1 MIMKKLF
8 YFITLFYCSFTFA
21 QSPISDTAFVLP
33 KNGKFYLV
41 NRIDYDDNSYF
52 EKMTMIGD
60 TAQFYISA
68 LQKFE
73 STANSFANFVNG
85 SYFYSKE
92 ITGAIR
98 ENNGITQITGK
109 SPIDSL
115 GLQTFEHLSDSTF
128 RWVINT
134 GAGAIPITW
143 NKAANGSLRYTVQ
156 GSTAKVLF
164 GFGKSLIR
172 LNAFP
177 TTGNFLDLYWD
188 EGRKLYVSQDGK
200 SIVRRLVLNR

>member
-1 MIMKKLF
+1 L
-8 YFITLFYCSFTFA
+8 
-21 QSPISDTAFVLP
+21 
-33 KNGKFYLV
+33 
-41 NRIDYDDNSYF
+41 NRIEYDDDSYY
-52 EKMTMIGD
+52 EKVTIIGD

-73 STANSFANFVNG
+73 STANSYANFVNG

-92 ITGAIR
+92 ITGAIK
-98 ENNGITQITGK
+98 ENTGITQITGK

-134 GAGAIPITW
+134 GSGAIPITW
-143 NKAANGSLRYTVQ
+143 NIAANGSLRYTVQ
-156 GSTAKVLF
+156 GTTARVLY

-172 LNAFP
+172 LNGFP
-177 TTGNFLDLYWD
+177 TAGNFLDLYWD

-200 SIVRRLVLNR
+200 SIVRRLLLNR

>member
-1 MIMKKLF
+1 MNKILILLAF
-8 YFITLFYCSFTFA
+8 CTSVLNA
-21 QSPISDTAFVLP
+21 QSPIFDTAYVIS
-33 KNGKFYLV
+33 KNSKFYLL
-41 NRIDYDDNSYF
+41 NRIEYDDDSYY
-52 EKMTMIGD
+52 EKVTIIGD
-60 TAQFYISA
+60 TAQFYLSA

-109 SPIDSL
+109 SPIDTL
-115 GLQTFEHLSDSTF
+115 GVQTFEFISDNKF
-128 RWVINT
+128 RWVINNT
-134 GAGAIPITW
+134 PITFSITA
-143 NKAANGSLRYTVQ
+143 NKVLRYTVE
-156 GSTAKVLF
+156 GLTARTMF
-164 GFGKSLIR
+164 GFGKNMIR
-172 LNAFP
+172 LTSYP

>member
-1 MIMKKLF
+1 MNKILILLAF
-8 YFITLFYCSFTFA
+8 CTSVLNA
-21 QSPISDTAFVLP
+21 QSPIFDTAYVIS
-33 KNGKFYLV
+33 KNSKFYLL
-41 NRIDYDDNSYF
+41 NRIEYDDDSYY
-52 EKMTMIGD
+52 EKVTIIGD
-60 TAQFYISA
+60 TAQFYLSA

-109 SPIDSL
+109 SPIDTL
-115 GLQTFEHLSDSTF
+115 GVQTFEFLSDNKF
-128 RWVINT
+128 KWVINNT
-134 GAGAIPITW
+134 PITFSITA
-143 NKAANGSLRYTVQ
+143 NKVLRYAIE
-156 GSTAKVLF
+156 GTAARTMF
-164 GFGKSLIR
+164 GFGKNMIR
-172 LNAFP
+172 LTSYP
-177 TTGNFLDLYWD
+177 TTGSFLDLYWD

>member
-1 MIMKKLF
+1 MKRILILLAF
-8 YFITLFYCSFTFA
+8 CTSVLNA
-21 QSPISDTAFVLP
+21 QSPIFDTAYVIS
-33 KNGKFYLV
+33 KNSKFYLL
-41 NRIDYDDNSYF
+41 NRIEYDDDSYY
-52 EKMTMIGD
+52 EKVAIIGD
-60 TAQFYISA
+60 TAQFYLSA

-73 STANSFANFVNG
+73 STANSYANFVNG

-92 ITGAIR
+92 ITGALR
-98 ENNGITQITGK
+98 ENAGITQITGK

-115 GLQTFEHLSDSTF
+115 GLQTFEHLDDENF

-134 GAGAIPITW
+134 GTGAIPITW

-156 GSTAKVLF
+156 GTTARVLY

-172 LNAFP
+172 LNGFP

>member
-1 MIMKKLF
+1 MKRILILLAF
-8 YFITLFYCSFTFA
+8 CSTVLNA
-21 QSPISDTAFVLP
+21 QSPIFDTAYVIS
-33 KNGKFYLV
+33 KNSKFYFL
-41 NRIDYDDNSYF
+41 NRIEYDDDSYY
-52 EKMTMIGD
+52 EKVTIIGD
-60 TAQFYISA
+60 TAQFYLSA

-73 STANSFANFVNG
+73 STANSYANFVNG

-92 ITGAIR
+92 ITGALR
-98 ENNGITQITGK
+98 ENTGITQITGK

-115 GLQTFEHLSDSTF
+115 GLQTFEHLDDENF

-134 GAGAIPITW
+134 GTGAIPITW

-156 GSTAKVLF
+156 GSTARVLY

-172 LNAFP
+172 LNGFP

>member
-1 MIMKKLF
+1 MNKILILLAF
-8 YFITLFYCSFTFA
+8 CTSVLNA
-21 QSPISDTAFVLP
+21 QSPIFDTAYVISQ
-33 KNGKFYLV
+33 NSKFYLL
-41 NRIDYDDNSYF
+41 NRIEYDDDSYY
-52 EKMTMIGD
+52 EKVTIIVD
-60 TAQFYISA
+60 KSQFYISA

-73 STANSFANFVNG
+73 STANSYANFVNG

-92 ITGAIR
+92 ITGAIK
-98 ENNGITQITGK
+98 ENIGITQITGK

-115 GLQTFEHLSDSTF
+115 GLQTFKHLDDESF

-134 GAGAIPITW
+134 GTGAIPITW

-156 GSTAKVLF
+156 GTTARILY

-172 LNAFP
+172 LNGFP

-200 SIVRRLVLNR
+200 SIVRRLLLNR

>member
-1 MIMKKLF
+1 MKKILILLAF
-8 YFITLFYCSFTFA
+8 CSSILSA
-21 QSPISDTAFVLP
+21 QSPIFDTAYVIS
-33 KNGKFYLV
+33 KNNKFYLL
-41 NRIDYDDNSYF
+41 NRIEYDDDSYY
-52 EKMTMIGD
+52 EKVTIIGD
-60 TAQFYISA
+60 TSQFYISA

-73 STANSFANFVNG
+73 STANSYANFVNG

-92 ITGAIR
+92 ITGALR
-98 ENNGITQITGK
+98 ENTGITQITGK

-134 GAGAIPITW
+134 GTGAIPITW
-143 NKAANGSLRYTVQ
+143 NISVNGSLRYTVQ
-156 GSTAKVLF
+156 GTTARVLY

-172 LNAFP
+172 LNGFP

-200 SIVRRLVLNR
+200 SVIRRLLLNR

>member
-1 MIMKKLF
+1 MKRIIYFIALF
-8 YFITLFYCSFTFA
+8 YSTFTMA
-21 QSPISDTAFVLP
+21 QNQVFDTAYVLP
-33 KNGKFYLV
+33 LNGKFYLL
-41 NRIDYDDNSYF
+41 NRIEYDDDSYY
-52 EKMTMIGD
+52 EKVTIIGD
-60 TAQFYISA
+60 TSQFYISA

-109 SPIDSL
+109 SPIDTL
-115 GLQTFEHLSDSTF
+115 GVQTFEFISDNKF
-128 RWVINT
+128 RWVINNT
-134 GAGAIPITW
+134 PINFNITA
-143 NKAANGSLRYTVQ
+143 NKVLRYTVE
-156 GSTAKVLF
+156 GTAARTMF
-164 GFGKSLIR
+164 GFGKNMIR
-172 LNAFP
+172 LTSYP
-177 TTGNFLDLYWD
+177 TTGSFLDLYWD

>member
-1 MIMKKLF
+1 MKRILILLAF
-8 YFITLFYCSFTFA
+8 CSSILNA
-21 QSPISDTAFVLP
+21 QSPVFDTAYVIS
-33 KNGKFYLV
+33 KNSKFYFL
-41 NRIDYDDNSYF
+41 NRIEYDDDSYY
-52 EKMTMIGD
+52 EKVTIIGD
-60 TAQFYISA
+60 TAQFYLSA

-73 STANSFANFVNG
+73 STANSYANFVNG

-92 ITGAIR
+92 ITGALR
-98 ENNGITQITGK
+98 ENTGITQITGK

-115 GLQTFEHLSDSTF
+115 GLQTFEHLDDENF

-134 GAGAIPITW
+134 GTGAIPITW

-156 GSTAKVLF
+156 GTTARILY

-172 LNAFP
+172 LNGFP

>member
-1 MIMKKLF
+1 MKRIL
-8 YFITLFYCSFTFA
+8 ILFTFFSTVLNA
-21 QSPISDTAFVLP
+21 QSPVFDTAYVIS
-33 KNGKFYLV
+33 KNSKFYLL
-41 NRIDYDDNSYF
+41 NRIEYDDDSYY
-52 EKMTMIGD
+52 EKVTIIGD
-60 TAQFYISA
+60 TAQFYLSA

-73 STANSFANFVNG
+73 STANSYANFVNG

-92 ITGAIR
+92 ITNAIR
-98 ENNGITQITGK
+98 ENTGITQITGQ
-109 SPIDSL
+109 SPIDTL
-115 GLQTFEHLSDSTF
+115 GLRTFQHLSDSTF

-134 GAGAIPITW
+134 GSGAIPITW
-143 NKAANGSLRYTVQ
+143 NKTANGSLRYTVQ

-164 GFGKSLIR
+164 GFGKALIR

>member
-1 MIMKKLF
+1 MKRILILLAF
-8 YFITLFYCSFTFA
+8 CSSILNA
-21 QSPISDTAFVLP
+21 QSPIFDTAYVIS
-33 KNGKFYLV
+33 KNSKFYLL
-41 NRIDYDDNSYF
+41 NRIEYDDDSYY
-52 EKMTMIGD
+52 EKVTIIGD
-60 TAQFYISA
+60 TSQFYTSA

-73 STANSFANFVNG
+73 STANSYANFVNG

-92 ITGAIR
+92 ITGAIK
-98 ENNGITQITGK
+98 ENIGITQITGK

-115 GLQTFEHLSDSTF
+115 GLQTFEHLNDSTF

-134 GAGAIPITW
+134 GSGAIPITW
-143 NKAANGSLRYTVQ
+143 NKAANGSLRYTVE
-156 GSTAKVLF
+156 GSIAKVLF

-172 LNAFP
+172 LNGFP

-200 SIVRRLVLNR
+200 SIVRRLLLNR